1 MTKAYMEEIL
11 QTKTTQLAV
20 FSVVFVLMVMV
31 FVIPALSQEANAVII
46 GQAFAPPGT
55 FFTQVTWNM
64 ASGKFTQ
71 LPTEILNGAAV
82 LWRTDSTGFF
92 GGLEQGTVFAKVARL
107 NGQDVG
113 PVSFSFSNPISGKN
127 TCSGAPNQ
135 GPLKVTCHIPSS
147 GSTVTATYEVSFRDQ
162 NDNNS
167 YCDMLTKFG
176 GLDQSKIIREKLHC

>member
-1 MTKAYMEEIL
+1 
-11 QTKTTQLAV
+11 
-20 FSVVFVLMVMV
+20 
-31 FVIPALSQEANAVII
+31 
-46 GQAFAPPGT
+46 
-55 FFTQVTWNM
+55 
-64 ASGKFTQ
+64 
-71 LPTEILNGAAV
+71 V
-82 LWRTDSTGFF
+82 LWRTDSTGLF

-167 YCDMLTKFG
+167 YCDILTKFG
-176 GLDQSKIIREKLHC
+176 GLDQPKIIMEKLHC